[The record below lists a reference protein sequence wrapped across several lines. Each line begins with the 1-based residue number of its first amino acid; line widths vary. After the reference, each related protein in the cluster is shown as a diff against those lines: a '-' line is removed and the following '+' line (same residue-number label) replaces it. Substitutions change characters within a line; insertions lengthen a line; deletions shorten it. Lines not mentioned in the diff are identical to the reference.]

1 MRTPTLALP
10 AAGDSQVLL
19 RRRRRSTIKEKVEI
33 YVYFVRDSLCNSSC
47 RISAP
52 FLLISV
58 YFVDILV
65 RVSL

>member
-19 RRRRRSTIKEKVEI
+19 GEGGGEQEKVEI
-33 YVYFVRDSLCNSSC
+33 DFCSVRDSLCNSSC

-52 FLLISV
+52 FLLITV

>member
-19 RRRRRSTIKEKVEI
+19 RRRRRRASEEKVEI
-33 YVYFVRDSLCNSSC
+33 DFYFVRDSLCNSSC
-47 RISAP
+47 RIGAP

>member
-19 RRRRRSTIKEKVEI
+19 RGRRRRASEEKVEI
-33 YVYFVRDSLCNSSC
+33 DFCFVRDSLCNSSC